1 MFDLMPF
8 DHRQKNMFG
17 YLDKLE
23 KDFFGDAVGSFSQ
36 FRTDIIEK
44 DDRYI
49 LQAELPGFTKE
60 DIHIELEG
68 DYLTIRAEHD
78 AVNEEK
84 QHNFIRRERRYGSFA
99 RSFQVS
105 NVKTDEI
112 AASYKDGVLELNMP
126 KRENTPPKN
135 RQIEIK

>member
-1 MFDLMPF
+1 MFDLLPF
-8 DHRQKNMFG
+8 DHRQRNMFS

-23 KDFFGDAVGSFSQ
+23 KDFFGDAIGSFSQ

-68 DYLTIRAEHD
+68 DYLTIRAEHN
-78 AVNEEK
+78 AINEEK
-84 QHNFIRRERRYGSFA
+84 KHNFIRKERRYGSFA

-112 AASYKDGVLELNMP
+112 AACYKDGVLELDMP
-126 KRENTPPKN
+126 KRESMPPQN

>member
-68 DYLTIRAEHD
+68 DYLTIHAEHD

-84 QHNFIRRERRYGSFA
+84 QHNFIRRERRYGSFS

>member
-8 DHRQKNMFG
+8 DHRQRNMFS

-23 KDFFGDAVGSFSQ
+23 KDFFGDAIGSFSQ

-68 DYLTIRAEHD
+68 DYLTIRAEHN
-78 AVNEEK
+78 A
-84 QHNFIRRERRYGSFA
+84 
-99 RSFQVS
+99 
-105 NVKTDEI
+105 
-112 AASYKDGVLELNMP
+112 
-126 KRENTPPKN
+126 
-135 RQIEIK
+135 